1 MKCNGRMRKTTL
13 FIATSL
19 DGYIAD
25 SNKSVGWIA
34 GQNESEDMPDTYSG
48 FIQDIDTVIMGRNTY
63 RQIVTE
69 LSPEEWPYANMQ
81 TYVMTHQTGYADA
94 PNIQFLNAD
103 LCAFIEGLKQ
113 KDGKGIWICGG
124 TDIVNQLIK
133 KDLIDVFHITVTPII
148 LGGGTRLFNE
158 PTNPIKLKLV
168 QTQHYNGFVEMIYEH
183 R

>member
-1 MKCNGRMRKTTL
+1 
-13 FIATSL
+13 
-19 DGYIAD
+19 
-25 SNKSVGWIA
+25 
-34 GQNESEDMPDTYSG
+34 
-48 FIQDIDTVIMGRNTY
+48 
-63 RQIVTE
+63 
-69 LSPEEWPYANMQ
+69 
-81 TYVMTHQTGYADA
+81 MTHQTGYADA

-148 LGGGTRLFNE
+148 LGGGTRLFEE